1 MGGQGRFVDERLGLA
16 IDADPDLVTPK
27 LEALRAYQLS
37 LPAPPPPPGS
47 FDEAAAARGK
57 VLFEGDARCVSCHS
71 GTAFTDAND
80 TLHTAAEVGQD
91 PTLASRGTTG
101 MYRTT
106 PLRGVWQHPPY
117 FHDGSAATLGD
128 VVDHYDTLQGL
139 GLTGDQR
146 IDLVEYLRS
155 L

>member
-1 MGGQGRFVDERLGLA
+1 MGGQGRFVDERLGLD
-16 IDADPDLVTPK
+16 IDSDPDLVTPK

-37 LPAPPPPPGS
+37 LPAPPPPAGS
-47 FDEAAAARGK
+47 FDEAAAARRK
-57 VLFEGDARCVSCHS
+57 VLFEGDARYASCHS
-71 GTAFTDAND
+71 GTAFTDADD

-117 FHDGSAATLGD
+117 FHDSSADTLGD
-128 VVDHYDTLQGL
+128 VVDHYDSLQGL
-139 GLTGDQR
+139 GLTEGQR
-146 IDLVEYLRS
+146 TDLVEYLRS